1 MTETHSTA
9 TMNEAI
15 ASLRTTLDHHTKDIQ
30 EIYQTRNVHTRTL
43 GEMNQQLALVLQKLS
58 SNEDN
63 RPCSPQAHSPQ
74 PSSAIVCASRPM
86 KLKFPRFWGENPIAW
101 IYKATQYFKYY
112 NVSPNE

>member
-30 EIYQTRNVHTRTL
+30 EIYQTRNVHTHTL

-63 RPCSPQAHSPQ
+63 RPCSPRAHSPQ

-86 KLKFPRFWGENPIAW
+86 KLEFPRFWGENPIAW